1 MLKYIFLL
9 LFISFSSSSKIY
21 DTLLNWGIKK
31 GLTISNK
38 IEMQFNS
45 VNDKYYVANT
55 TIEEGELIMKLPYD
69 ILFTIENTYPNASEK
84 LQKVYKNLSS
94 VYEKTETRVEQIFLS
109 LLLYYSKEK
118 PHKQYKS
125 FIRTFQNHL
134 DSVPIFYTDE
144 QINLLLNTSLGGQVE
159 ISRYSL
165 DDEIYNIKQV
175 TGGDINID
183 KYYKYRALT
192 VSKSLNVNGHIA
204 LIPFIDFLNI
214 HPYDF
219 NIEYV
224 YNEEV
229 KEIAVRAAKPI
240 EKGEILTLKIEE
252 ISNCNALMFYGKTF
266 ENNDF
271 LETYSLPIFHPR
283 WLIEHNLDA
292 KEFDI
297 TYNRMDLVKEDF
309 DKDAMTLYQVLCQS
323 LNIGVNDENAY
334 QLMYDNLK
342 RYLEDY
348 GYVKE
353 NDYYREFYNRKD
365 AVNVIRVVDK
375 ERRLLSSR
383 VNYIREK
390 LQKIKEKGE
399 L

>member
-1 MLKYIFLL
+1 M
-9 LFISFSSSSKIY
+9 
-21 DTLLNWGIKK
+21 
-31 GLTISNK
+31 
-38 IEMQFNS
+38 
-45 VNDKYYVANT
+45 
-55 TIEEGELIMKLPYD
+55 
-69 ILFTIENTYPNASEK
+69 
-84 LQKVYKNLSS
+84 
-94 VYEKTETRVEQIFLS
+94 
-109 LLLYYSKEK
+109 
-118 PHKQYKS
+118 
-125 FIRTFQNHL
+125 
-134 DSVPIFYTDE
+134 
-144 QINLLLNTSLGGQVE
+144 
-159 ISRYSL
+159 
-165 DDEIYNIKQV
+165 
-175 TGGDINID
+175 
-183 KYYKYRALT
+183 
-192 VSKSLNVNGHIA
+192 
-204 LIPFIDFLNI
+204 IPFIDFLNI

-390 LQKIKEKGE
+390 LQRIKEKGE

>member
-1 MLKYIFLL
+1 
-9 LFISFSSSSKIY
+9 
-21 DTLLNWGIKK
+21 
-31 GLTISNK
+31 
-38 IEMQFNS
+38 MQFNS
-45 VNDKYYVANT
+45 VNDKYYIANT

-69 ILFTIENTYPNASEK
+69 ILFNIENTYSNASVK
-84 LQKVYKNLSS
+84 LQNVYKNLSS
-94 VYEKTETRVEQIFLS
+94 VYAKTETRVEQVFLS

-118 PHKQYKS
+118 PHKQFKS
-125 FIRTFQNHL
+125 FIRTFQNNL

-159 ISRYSL
+159 ISKYSL

-192 VSKSLNVNGHIA
+192 VSKSLNVNGHIS
-204 LIPFIDFLNI
+204 LIPFIDFLKI

-224 YNEEV
+224 FNEEI
-229 KEIAVRAAKPI
+229 KEIAVRASKPI
-240 EKGEILTLKIEE
+240 KKGEILTLKIEE
-252 ISNCNALMFYGKTF
+252 MSNCNALMFYGKTF

-271 LETYSLPIFHPR
+271 LESYSLPVFHPR
-283 WLIEHNLDA
+283 WLKEHNLDA

-297 TYNRMDLVKEDF
+297 TYNRMELVKDDF
-309 DKDAMTLYQVLCQS
+309 DKESMTLYQVLCQS
-323 LNIGVNDENAY
+323 MKIDITDENVY
-334 QLMYDNLK
+334 QLMYDNLN
-342 RYLEDY
+342 RYLDDY

-365 AVNVIRVVDK
+365 AINVIRVVDREK
-375 ERRLLSSR
+375 RLLSRR
-383 VNYIREK
+383 VKEIGEK